1 MVLSS
6 NAIIRTGVNTSN
18 RFLRKARVPATIHVG
33 IDNATTATTATAIAT
48 ATTAGTT
55 IISDTTRPID
65 ISLCLSYQRWC
76 HVKLIQ
82 NPPSTS
88 SYHSE
93 SISHRP
99 YCTSSLI
106 VRNQEH
112 KEVIEERGSKS
123 SASSTNSSQ
132 QNNNDNDNDHEVP
145 RSQSPASPFSS
156 GVSPVLDNND
166 NTASHGRTRQKF
178 IPRKAAV
185 ALTEKARTL
194 FKQLVENHP
203 SKDNVLLN
211 YTQSSTGEPRMV
223 FSFSF
228 VATEDLVQ
236 QDEGYVPVYFNE

>member
-18 RFLRKARVPATIHVG
+18 RFLRKARVPATIRAG
-33 IDNATTATTATAIAT
+33 IDNATAATTATSIAT

-55 IISDTTRPID
+55 IISDPTRPID

-82 NPPSTS
+82 NPPPTG

-93 SISHRP
+93 SLSHRP

-132 QNNNDNDNDHEVP
+132 QNNNDHDHEVP
-145 RSQSPASPFSS
+145 RSQSSASPFSS

-166 NTASHGRTRQKF
+166 NTTSHGRTRQKF

-185 ALTEKARTL
+185 ELTEKARTL

-236 QDEGYVPVYFNE
+236 QDEGYVPVYYNE